1 MSDFAIDQELCRGRQ
16 ARLLAEMENLGVD
29 LVVLTQRAHVQWLT
43 GCYFPWLFEPAVA
56 LTAGGHCL
64 LAAPGK
70 FPEDAA
76 ADEVSTY
83 EEKWLS
89 TMRNDQRAASSDA
102 LASALEGK
110 THPKRL
116 GVEFSTFGMHLLA
129 KFDAQLMDVEP
140 FLLHLRRRK
149 DADELALIKKAID
162 GTAAM
167 YARAREIIA
176 PGLNELEM
184 FNQLQA
190 AAVEQFGE
198 MLTGTGNDYACGAR
212 GGPPRDRV
220 AQDGELYILDLGP
233 AFRGYFADNCRTLAV
248 NRRPT
253 DVQQQAWD
261 EIASV
266 FPLVE
271 NTVKPGVSCKAFY
284 QTVKDKLD
292 AYLPEVFNH
301 HLGHGIGLF
310 PHEGPHVNPN
320 WDDTFEVGD
329 VFTIEPGLYT
339 PEINAGIRL
348 ENDYLVTEDGVEL
361 LSDFPLGL

>member
-167 YARAREIIA
+167 YARAREMLLDLAETYPRSSEAPEALLLAAGAHGGNYIGRFVVVVDEDIHPSDLWSVMWAISSRCDPVDDIDIIRNA
-176 PGLNELEM
+176 WSGPLDPRKRAGDNYNSRALIDACRPYHWKDEFPHVAESSPELKKKTLEK
-184 FNQLQA
+184 
-190 AAVEQFGE
+190 FGW
-198 MLTGTGNDYACGAR
+198 
-212 GGPPRDRV
+212 
-220 AQDGELYILDLGP
+220 ILD
-233 AFRGYFADNCRTLAV
+233 
-248 NRRPT
+248 
-253 DVQQQAWD
+253 
-261 EIASV
+261 
-266 FPLVE
+266 
-271 NTVKPGVSCKAFY
+271 
-284 QTVKDKLD
+284 KL
-292 AYLPEVFNH
+292 
-301 HLGHGIGLF
+301 
-310 PHEGPHVNPN
+310 
-320 WDDTFEVGD
+320 
-329 VFTIEPGLYT
+329 
-339 PEINAGIRL
+339 
-348 ENDYLVTEDGVEL
+348 
-361 LSDFPLGL
+361 